1 MTLKQLS
8 LYGKTFQLK
17 VIKALLFDRAF
28 ILNVRDV
35 LKEEYFD
42 SDAYKWIIKQIIQYF
57 DTYHNT
63 ISKDILKVEYQ
74 KVGNEVLRVDIKEQ
88 IRLIT
93 SMSEDD
99 MEYIQEEFTNFCK
112 NQEMKAAILSSAEL
126 LEGGDF
132 DGIRSRIERAMK
144 AGVDKNLGH
153 EYKKDIDLRY
163 REDTRKPIPFHIPQ
177 LTHLTQGGVGGGDL
191 VIIFGNPGGGKC
203 VDYNTEIEIEYPEYS
218 MTLKNSAG
226 KEFEYIFKPW
236 DEFNIDGEHIYGWQ
250 ARMLVKTVSENRKQK
265 RIKIGDLFSNLGIEP
280 YPEQNYPVLF
290 DLKVNTPYG
299 YKPIEVLFTTQ
310 RQDTVTTYLSN
321 GKRITTSE
329 KHQVKKEEE
338 WVMVGDLQEG
348 DFIETKAGQS
358 FVKKQVKKQANKVLY
373 DLSVQDVHCYYGN
386 DVLHHNSWACI
397 GLAANAVKLGY
408 NVNYYTLELSEDYV
422 GKRFDCTLTGLSI
435 DKIQSNRDFVEEVVR
450 NLPGNLIVKE
460 YPPKGASIETIRS
473 HIMKCSD
480 MGFPPDLVVIDYID
494 YLKSSSKGGY
504 SERKDEVDDVYIG
517 AKGLAKEFKIPV
529 ISPSQVNRMGAKD
542 DVIEGDKAA
551 GSYDKMMVAD
561 IAISM
566 SRKKE
571 DKVEGTGRIHV
582 MKNRYGEDGRTFEAK
597 IDTSNGFIEITG
609 EHGEEMEEIYT
620 KKGNEKAKQ
629 ALDRLFNNG

>member
-17 VIKALLFDRAF
+17 VIKALLFDRTF

-42 SDAYKWIIKQIIQYF
+42 SDAHRWIIKQIIQYF

-63 ISKDILKVEYQ
+63 ISKDVLKVEYQ
-74 KVGNEVLRVDIKEQ
+74 KVGNEVLRIDIKEQ

-177 LTHLTQGGVGGGDL
+177 LTQLTQGGVGGGDL

-203 VDYNTEIEIEYPEYS
+203 VDYSTEIEIEYPEYS

-250 ARMLVKTVSENRKQK
+250 A
-265 RIKIGDLFSNLGIEP
+265 
-280 YPEQNYPVLF
+280 
-290 DLKVNTPYG
+290 
-299 YKPIEVLFTTQ
+299 
-310 RQDTVTTYLSN
+310 YL
-321 GKRITTSE
+321 
-329 KHQVKKEEE
+329 
-338 WVMVGDLQEG
+338 L
-348 DFIETKAGQS
+348 
-358 FVKKQVKKQANKVLY
+358 
-373 DLSVQDVHCYYGN
+373 
-386 DVLHHNSWACI
+386 
-397 GLAANAVKLGY
+397 
-408 NVNYYTLELSEDYV
+408 
-422 GKRFDCTLTGLSI
+422 
-435 DKIQSNRDFVEEVVR
+435 
-450 NLPGNLIVKE
+450 
-460 YPPKGASIETIRS
+460 
-473 HIMKCSD
+473 
-480 MGFPPDLVVIDYID
+480 
-494 YLKSSSKGGY
+494 LKS
-504 SERKDEVDDVYIG
+504 
-517 AKGLAKEFKIPV
+517 
-529 ISPSQVNRMGAKD
+529 
-542 DVIEGDKAA
+542 
-551 GSYDKMMVAD
+551 
-561 IAISM
+561 
-566 SRKKE
+566 
-571 DKVEGTGRIHV
+571 
-582 MKNRYGEDGRTFEAK
+582 
-597 IDTSNGFIEITG
+597 
-609 EHGEEMEEIYT
+609 
-620 KKGNEKAKQ
+620 
-629 ALDRLFNNG
+629 

>member
-42 SDAYKWIIKQIIQYF
+42 SDAHKWIIKQVIQYF

-88 IRLIT
+88 VRLIT

-163 REDTRKPIPFHIPQ
+163 REDTRRPIPFHIPQ
-177 LTHLTQGGVGGGDL
+177 LTQLTQGGIGGGDL
-191 VIIFGNPGGGKC
+191 VIIFGNPGGAK
-203 VDYNTEIEIEYPEYS
+203 
-218 MTLKNSAG
+218 
-226 KEFEYIFKPW
+226 
-236 DEFNIDGEHIYGWQ
+236 
-250 ARMLVKTVSENRKQK
+250 
-265 RIKIGDLFSNLGIEP
+265 
-280 YPEQNYPVLF
+280 
-290 DLKVNTPYG
+290 
-299 YKPIEVLFTTQ
+299 
-310 RQDTVTTYLSN
+310 
-321 GKRITTSE
+321 
-329 KHQVKKEEE
+329 
-338 WVMVGDLQEG
+338 
-348 DFIETKAGQS
+348 
-358 FVKKQVKKQANKVLY
+358 
-373 DLSVQDVHCYYGN
+373 
-386 DVLHHNSWACI
+386 SWTCI
-397 GLAANAVKLGY
+397 GLAANAVQLGY

-422 GKRFDCTLTGLSI
+422 GKRFDCYNSGLSI
-435 DKIQSNRDFVEEVVR
+435 DKIVENRKLVEELVKD
-450 NLPGNLIVKE
+450 LPGNLIVKE

-473 HIMKCSD
+473 HIMKCTD

-529 ISPSQVNRMGAKD
+529 VSPSQVNRMGAKD

-571 DKVEGTGRIHV
+571 DRINGTGRIHV

-609 EHGEEMEEIYT
+609 EHGEESEEIST

-629 ALDRLFNNG
+629 ALDRLFNS

>member
-42 SDAYKWIIKQIIQYF
+42 SDAHKWIIKQVIQYF

-88 IRLIT
+88 VRLIT

-177 LTHLTQGGVGGGDL
+177 LNSMTQGGVGEGDL
-191 VIIFGNPGGGKC
+191 IVVFGNPGGGKSWFC
-203 VDYNTEIEIEYPEYS
+203 V
-218 MTLKNSAG
+218 
-226 KEFEYIFKPW
+226 
-236 DEFNIDGEHIYGWQ
+236 
-250 ARMLVKTVSENRKQK
+250 
-265 RIKIGDLFSNLGIEP
+265 
-280 YPEQNYPVLF
+280 
-290 DLKVNTPYG
+290 
-299 YKPIEVLFTTQ
+299 
-310 RQDTVTTYLSN
+310 
-321 GKRITTSE
+321 
-329 KHQVKKEEE
+329 
-338 WVMVGDLQEG
+338 
-348 DFIETKAGQS
+348 
-358 FVKKQVKKQANKVLY
+358 
-373 DLSVQDVHCYYGN
+373 
-386 DVLHHNSWACI
+386 
-397 GLAANAVKLGY
+397 GLAANAVQLGH

-422 GKRFDCTLTGLSI
+422 GKRFDCYNSGLSI
-435 DKIQSNRDFVEEVVR
+435 DKIVENRKLVEELVKD
-450 NLPGNLIVKE
+450 LPGNLIVKE

-480 MGFPPDLVVIDYID
+480 MGFPPDLVVIDYAD
-494 YLKSSSKGGY
+494 YLRSSSKGGY

-529 ISPSQVNRMGAKD
+529 VSPSQVNRMGAKD

-551 GSYDKMMVAD
+551 GSYDKMMVSD
-561 IAISM
+561 IAISI

-571 DKVEGTGRIHV
+571 DKVDGTGRIHI
-582 MKNRYGEDGRTFEAK
+582 MKNRYGGDGHTFEAK

-609 EHGEEMEEIYT
+609 EHGEESEEIST